1 MNDNSISKEVVEAF
15 NAAMGK
21 EQTPVVDEKI
31 KTAVRAGVFAI
42 INSKY
47 KNQIFWDDVRGLR
60 GGPYRMGFSEAVT
73 ILLEFIGDLPSNEK
87 Q

>member
-1 MNDNSISKEVVEAF
+1 M
-15 NAAMGK
+15 
-21 EQTPVVDEKI
+21 PVVDEKI

-47 KNQIFWDDVRGLR
+47 KNQIFWDDARGLR
-60 GGPYRMGFSEAVT
+60 GGPYRMNFYEAAT
-73 ILLEFIGDLPSNEK
+73 ILLEFIGDLSLSED